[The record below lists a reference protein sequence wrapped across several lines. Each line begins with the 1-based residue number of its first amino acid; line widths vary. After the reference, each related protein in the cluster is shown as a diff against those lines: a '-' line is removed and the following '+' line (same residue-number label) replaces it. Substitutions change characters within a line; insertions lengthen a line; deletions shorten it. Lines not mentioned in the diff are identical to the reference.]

1 MMNFI
6 NKKIEFKKEYFYYLT
21 ILLILTALLLIQ
33 LKMWVGEY
41 NFSEI
46 DTLKDEI
53 KTLMKEN
60 NSLNTQNAT
69 LENEKKRLNSG
80 RNAIEGLAREE
91 LGLIKEGEILYQF
104 KKKKNLTEETR
115 VETEKSID

>member
-1 MMNFI
+1 MMNFN

-21 ILLILTALLLIQ
+21 ILLILLALLLIQ

-53 KTLMKEN
+53 KTLTKKN
-60 NSLNTQNAT
+60 NSLNAKNAT
-69 LENEKKRLNSG
+69 VP
-80 RNAIEGLAREE
+80 A
-91 LGLIKEGEILYQF
+91 F
-104 KKKKNLTEETR
+104 K
-115 VETEKSID
+115 